1 LVNSATKIT
10 QPSAAVACG
19 LKRQEK
25 APIHL
30 SNANKPVLEEW
41 VEYKAATLYE
51 DVNSYFQFYFRLKGG
66 GKEGYYSEIQTVFK

>member
-1 LVNSATKIT
+1 MVNSATQIT

-30 SNANKPVLEEW
+30 SNTNKPVLEEW
-41 VEYKAATLYE
+41 VEYKAATLYD
-51 DVNSYFQFYFRLKGG
+51 DVNSYFQFHFRLKGVG
-66 GKEGYYSEIQTVFK
+66 GQGVLLFRNTNCI